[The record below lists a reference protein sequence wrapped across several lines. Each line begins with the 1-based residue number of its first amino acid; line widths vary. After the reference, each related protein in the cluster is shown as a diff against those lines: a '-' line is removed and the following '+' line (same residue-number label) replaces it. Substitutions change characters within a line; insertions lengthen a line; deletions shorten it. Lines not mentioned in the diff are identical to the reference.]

1 MPCAILRPQP
11 LGHTTDHRVYSGCFC
26 SVRGI
31 SARPHQAACDL
42 FSADGLPACA
52 LCTSVIYRVLI
63 FGSSSSH
70 FPSLSASNLS
80 MLLGPEDLS
89 TLRPILTFLHAS
101 GCVCPDYPGTN
112 LCPLFP
118 GDSVASQGLR
128 SEHCRP
134 SPHSQQSKIPTL
146 TWCSSVCV
154 HIRIC
159 TYTEHPSSRL
169 QIPTRITCPALFP
182 FI

>member
-1 MPCAILRPQP
+1 MSHPACSPLAPCATDDSLLPQLKSHHPRPGIMPCAILRPQP
-11 LGHTTDHRVYSGCFC
+11 SGHTTDHRVYSRCFC

-101 GCVCPDYPGTN
+101 GCVCALTTLGPTFV
-112 LCPLFP
+112 LC
-118 GDSVASQGLR
+118 SQVT
-128 SEHCRP
+128 
-134 SPHSQQSKIPTL
+134 Q
-146 TWCSSVCV
+146 
-154 HIRIC
+154 
-159 TYTEHPSSRL
+159 
-169 QIPTRITCPALFP
+169 
-182 FI
+182 